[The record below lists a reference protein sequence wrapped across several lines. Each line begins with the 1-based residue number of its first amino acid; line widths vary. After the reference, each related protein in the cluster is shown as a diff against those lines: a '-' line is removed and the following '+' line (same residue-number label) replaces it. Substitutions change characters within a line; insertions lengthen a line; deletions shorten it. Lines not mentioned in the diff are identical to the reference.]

1 MDFQPSPRS
10 QDFLQR
16 LRHFMREHIEPV
28 EAEYLRDART
38 LNPDADWTRWQV
50 PAQMEPLKAKA
61 RAEGLWNL
69 FLPDA
74 ELGAGLTTLE
84 YAPLAEAM
92 GRSLIAPEVFNCNAP
107 DTGNMEVLY
116 HFGNDEQKLQWLAP
130 LLAGEIRSV
139 FCMTEPE
146 VASSDATNMQATI
159 REDGDALVLDGR
171 KWWSTGLGHPNAA
184 FAIFM
189 GLSNP
194 DNDRHARHSM
204 VLVPL
209 DTPGVRIERM
219 LPCFGEYDAPSGHGE
234 VVFDQVRVPRTNLIK
249 ELGAGFAIA
258 QGRLGPGRIHHC
270 MRAIGAAE
278 RALELMI
285 ERGLSRVA
293 FGKPLLELDGNRE
306 RIANARIAI
315 DQARLMTLYAA
326 WKIDTHG
333 VAAAMTEIS
342 AIKVVAPN
350 VLQQVVD
357 DAIQLF
363 GGAGV
368 SHDVPLT
375 SLFAIARAL
384 RIADGPDAV
393 HRSLI
398 ARIEISKHKKRNAAH
413 E

>member
-1 MDFQPSPRS
+1 MDFEPSVRS
-10 QDFLQR
+10 QDVLQH
-16 LRHFMREHIEPV
+16 LRYFIREHIEPV
-28 EAEYLRDART
+28 EADYLRDARA
-38 LNPDADWTRWQV
+38 LNPDGDWTRWQV
-50 PAQMEPLKAKA
+50 PAQMDILKAKA
-61 RAEGLWNL
+61 RNAGLWNL

-74 ELGAGLTTLE
+74 ELGAGLTTLD

-107 DTGNMEVLY
+107 DTGNMEMLY
-116 HFGNDEQKLQWLAP
+116 HFGNDEQKLRWLAP

-139 FCMTEPE
+139 FCMTEPD

-159 REDGDALVLDGR
+159 REDADALVLDGR

-209 DTPGVRIERM
+209 DTAGVRIERM

-234 VVFDQVRVPRTNLIK
+234 VVFEQVRVPRTNLIK
-249 ELGAGFAIA
+249 GLGDGFAIA

-293 FGKPLLELDGNRE
+293 FGKPLLDLGGNRE

-315 DQARLMTLYAA
+315 DQARLLTLYAA

-357 DAIQLF
+357 EAIQLF

-384 RIADGPDAV
+384 RIADGPDGV
-393 HRSLI
+393 HRNVI
-398 ARIEISKHKKRNAAH
+398 AKIEIAKYRQRNPAA
-413 E
+413 

>member
-1 MDFQPSPRS
+1 MDFQPSTRS
-10 QDFLQR
+10 REFLQR
-16 LRHFMREHIEPV
+16 LRRFMHEHIEPV
-28 EAEYLRDART
+28 EAGYLRDARA
-38 LNPDADWTRWQV
+38 LNPDGDWTRWQV
-50 PAQMEPLKAKA
+50 PPRMQELKASA

-74 ELGAGLTTLE
+74 ELGAGLTTLD

-107 DTGNMEVLY
+107 DTGNMEVLH
-116 HFGNDEQKLQWLAP
+116 HFGSLEQKERWLKP
-130 LLAGEIRSV
+130 LLAGETRSV
-139 FCMTEPE
+139 FCMTEPD
-146 VASSDATNMQATI
+146 VASSDATNMQATV

-204 VLVPL
+204 VIVPL
-209 DTPGVRIERM
+209 DTPGVRIQRM
-219 LPCFGEYDAPSGHGE
+219 LPAFGEYDAPGGHGE
-234 VVFDQVRVPRTNLIK
+234 VVFDQVRVPRANLIK
-249 ELGAGFAIA
+249 GLGDGFAIA

-285 ERGLSRVA
+285 ERGLARTA
-293 FGKPLLELDGNRE
+293 FGKPLLDLGGNRE
-306 RIANARIAI
+306 RIADARIAI
-315 DQARLMTLYAA
+315 DQARLLTLHAA
-326 WKIDTHG
+326 WKIDAHG
-333 VAAAMTEIS
+333 VAASMAEIS
-342 AIKVVAPN
+342 AIKVVVPN

-357 DAIQLF
+357 EAIQLF

-398 ARIEISKHKKRNAAH
+398 AKIEIARHQKRNPPA
-413 E
+413 